1 LLVYIVFI
9 IAPIK
14 IKIKF
19 MLKVLKFSASWCGP
33 CKQLS
38 PIFDQVKSE
47 VSGVSFQDVDVDADS
62 ALAIKYN
69 VRGVP
74 TIIIEKNGQE
84 VKRLVGMQ
92 QKPVLTSTIN
102 SFK

>member
-1 LLVYIVFI
+1 
-9 IAPIK
+9 
-14 IKIKF
+14 
-19 MLKVLKFSASWCGP
+19 MLKVIKFSADAWCQP
-33 CKQLS
+33 CKLLK

-47 VSGVSFQDVDVDADS
+47 VSGVLFQEVDVDAES

-74 TIIIEKNGQE
+74 TIIIEKDGQE

-92 QKPVLTSTIN
+92 QKTSLTSTIN

>member
-1 LLVYIVFI
+1 
-9 IAPIK
+9 
-14 IKIKF
+14 

-33 CKQLS
+33 CKQLA
-38 PIFDQVKSE
+38 PILDQVKSE
-47 VSGVSFQDVDVDADS
+47 VYGVSFQDVDVDAES

-74 TIIIEKNGQE
+74 TIVIEKDGQE

-92 QKPVLTSTIN
+92 QKPSLTSTIN

>member
-1 LLVYIVFI
+1 
-9 IAPIK
+9 
-14 IKIKF
+14 

-33 CKQLS
+33 CKQLA

-47 VSGVSFQDVDVDADS
+47 VSGVSFQDVDVDAES

-92 QKPVLTSTIN
+92 QKPALTSTIN

>member
-1 LLVYIVFI
+1 
-9 IAPIK
+9 
-14 IKIKF
+14 
-19 MLKVLKFSASWCGP
+19 MLKVIKFSASWCGP

-47 VSGVSFQDVDVDADS
+47 VSGVSFQDVDVDAES
-62 ALAIKYN
+62 ALSIKYN

-74 TIIIEKNGQE
+74 TIIIEKDGQE

-92 QKPVLTSTIN
+92 QKTSLTSAIN

>member
-1 LLVYIVFI
+1 
-9 IAPIK
+9 
-14 IKIKF
+14 

-33 CKQLS
+33 CKQLA

-74 TIIIEKNGQE
+74 TIIIEKDGQE

-92 QKPVLTSTIN
+92 QKSVLTSTIN

>member
-1 LLVYIVFI
+1 
-9 IAPIK
+9 
-14 IKIKF
+14 

-33 CKQLS
+33 CKQLA

-47 VSGVSFQDVDVDADS
+47 VSGVLFQDVDVDADS

-74 TIIIEKNGQE
+74 TIVIEKDGQE

-92 QKPVLTSTIN
+92 QKPSLTSTIN